1 MEEFDQQLTPANI
14 EHFSDYRVK
23 HYLCFVR
30 LEITEFLLQ
39 NVDKSYFDFT
49 QFFDKLAI
57 KPDQTDIRE
66 QIKDQIIKELKSKGW
81 HLAFIFG
88 NTSIVI
94 MSSEEQLDKC
104 LWANSFDF
112 LKL

>member
-39 NVDKSYFDFT
+39 NVDKHRFWG
-49 QFFDKLAI
+49 K
-57 KPDQTDIRE
+57 R
-66 QIKDQIIKELKSKGW
+66 
-81 HLAFIFG
+81 H
-88 NTSIVI
+88 V
-94 MSSEEQLDKC
+94 
-104 LWANSFDF
+104 
-112 LKL
+112 